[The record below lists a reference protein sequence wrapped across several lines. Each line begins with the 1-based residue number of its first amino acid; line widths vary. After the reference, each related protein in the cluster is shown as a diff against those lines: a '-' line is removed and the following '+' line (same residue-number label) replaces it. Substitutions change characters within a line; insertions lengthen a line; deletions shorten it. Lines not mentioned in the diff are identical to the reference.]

1 MTLLKVLEENEH
13 VVSEE
18 ENKKHEIMVNLIK
31 RLYHD
36 LDIYSKSLIYI
47 WQDDNRIKINM
58 DGGQETFHIKKG
70 TKYFHNPE
78 ISEDSLILKEHI
90 ENQIKDFMKARG
102 LEIYNFYMDPRK
114 IIFKIKAFKKVDLE
128 KCLY

>member
-1 MTLLKVLEENEH
+1 MNLLNILEENEH
-13 VVSEE
+13 EASKEE
-18 ENKKHEIMVNLIK
+18 IRKHNIIINLVK

-58 DGGQETFHIKKG
+58 DGGQETFHIKNG
-70 TKYFHNPE
+70 TKYFHSASVTTE
-78 ISEDSLILKEHI
+78 TLVLREHI
-90 ENQIKDFMKARG
+90 ENQIKEFLKIRG
-102 LEIYNFYMDPRK
+102 LEIYGFYMDPRK

>member
-1 MTLLKVLEENEH
+1 MNLLNVLEENGQ

-18 ENKKHEIMVNLIK
+18 ANKKHEIIVNLIK

-47 WQDDNRIKINM
+47 WQDDNRIKISM
-58 DGGQETFHIKKG
+58 DGGQETFHIKNG
-70 TKYFHNPE
+70 TKYFHIPNIAME
-78 ISEDSLILKEHI
+78 TLVLKEHI
-90 ENQIKDFMKARG
+90 ENQVKEFMKIRG